1 MLPHSHIG
9 LTLLAF
15 DLAGRRLPGL
25 RDADLR
31 LVALFASG
39 PDLVDKPLAA
49 LYFYRRFKS
58 AMLFA
63 HSLLAQLA
71 VVGLFAFVTPSRRP
85 YALAFLLHGLQDRIW
100 LFHDTFWWPLRGW
113 RFHVW
118 RKQGSE
124 QEDIQRAYWHAFTR
138 RPEALDLGSA
148 RRAGARVVGV
158 ASPALPTCT
167 ALGPDPDRTLS
178 RLRAE
183 VAAYSVLWSDTCR
196 WLDRTA
202 PSISLNKAGLS

>member
-31 LVALFASG
+31 LVALAASG

-63 HSLLAQLA
+63 HTLLVQLA
-71 VVGLFAFVTPSRRP
+71 AVGLFAFVTPSRRP
-85 YALAFLLHGLQDRIW
+85 YVLAFLLHGLQDRVW

-113 RFHVW
+113 RFHIW

-124 QEDIQRAYWHAFTR
+124 QEDIQRAYWYAFTR
-138 RPEALDLGSA
+138 RPELWIWEVLGVLALAWLVWRHRLYRPARLWDLIRTGHF
-148 RRAGARVVGV
+148 
-158 ASPALPTCT
+158 
-167 ALGPDPDRTLS
+167 PD
-178 RLRAE
+178 
-183 VAAYSVLWSDTCR
+183 
-196 WLDRTA
+196 
-202 PSISLNKAGLS
+202 